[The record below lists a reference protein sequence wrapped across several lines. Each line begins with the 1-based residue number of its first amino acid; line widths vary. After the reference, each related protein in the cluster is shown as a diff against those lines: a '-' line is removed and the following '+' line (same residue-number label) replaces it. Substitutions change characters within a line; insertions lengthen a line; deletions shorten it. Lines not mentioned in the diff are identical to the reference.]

1 VFDRSTPV
9 LVVRCSRPGGLAVT
23 RTLGRLGVPV
33 FQLDAHRTAPAF
45 FSRYSRGRFHWD
57 LEAHSPRESLR
68 FLAGAAET
76 IGRRAIL
83 IPTSDGT
90 ALFAARYA
98 GALGEHFQL
107 GGPAAELAETLT
119 DKRRMQ
125 VLASAAGVPTALT
138 TFPRSLAEALT
149 QLETTRLPLLF
160 KGVTGRSLAP
170 AGGRRMLL
178 VRTREQLAALYGAHC
193 HGGRSLMLQQYIPGG
208 EDANWMFNGYFDR
221 AGQCRVAFT
230 GRKLRQYPAYGGL
243 TSFGLLADNP
253 AVRDLAVNFLSGIG
267 YRGPV
272 DMDFRFD
279 RRDGAYKLL
288 DVNPRVGATFRLFV
302 DGNGNDVVRA
312 MYLDLTGQNIRTAA
326 PCHGRKL
333 LIEDCDLVSS
343 ARYILDGRL
352 GVREWFRSRRGVDE
366 RGIFAADDPVPVFWA
381 ALRNLEALCR
391 KPFAARTGA
400 KNAAGQAPGFTQTE
414 V

>member
-1 VFDRSTPV
+1 
-9 LVVRCSRPGGLAVT
+9 LAVT

-33 FQLDAHRTAPAF
+33 FQLDAHRAAPAF
-45 FSRYSRGRFHWD
+45 HSRYSRGRFRWD
-57 LEAHSPRESLR
+57 LEAHSPSESLR
-68 FLAGAAET
+68 VLAGVAGA

-90 ALFAARYA
+90 ALFAARHA
-98 GALGEHFQL
+98 AALERHFQL
-107 GGPAAELAETLT
+107 CGPTAEQADALT

-125 VLASAAGVPTALT
+125 ALASAASVPTALT
-138 TFPRSLAEALT
+138 TFPRSLAEALA
-149 QLETTRLPLLF
+149 QLETIRLPLLF

-170 AGGRRMLL
+170 AGGRRMFL
-178 VRTREQLAALYGAHC
+178 VRTREQLAALYAASRPGE
-193 HGGRSLMLQQYIPGG
+193 SNLMLQQYIPGG
-208 EDANWMFNGYFDR
+208 EDANWMFNGYFDN
-221 AGQCRVAFT
+221 AGRCRIGFT
-230 GRKLRQYPAYGGL
+230 GRKLRQCPAYCGL
-243 TSFGLLADNP
+243 TSLGVLADNP
-253 AVRDLAVNFLSGIG
+253 AVRDLAAGFLSGIG

-279 RRDGAYKLL
+279 RRDGTYRLL

-312 MYLDLTGQNIRTAA
+312 MYLDMTGQDIRAAA

-343 ARYILDGRL
+343 ARYFLDGRL
-352 GVREWFRSRRGVDE
+352 GLREWFRSHRGVDE
-366 RGIFAADDPVPVFWA
+366 RGILAADDPAPVFWT

-391 KPFAARTGA
+391 KPFAARAGA
-400 KNAAGQAPGFTQTE
+400 QAAGFTGTGI
-414 V
+414 